1 MFKNT
6 TNEERINLSNKM
18 YPLYDGLSKDL
29 LFYIA
34 IDTLFLSVAKEK
46 KLGRLFGLENN
57 HAIELKDAFSKIKF
71 EGLDGKTFSIKPSNN
86 IMEKDM
92 SRDLDILESEKLER

>member
-1 MFKNT
+1 MNQLQK
-6 TNEERINLSNKM
+6 R
-18 YPLYDGLSKDL
+18 
-29 LFYIA
+29 
-34 IDTLFLSVAKEK
+34 K

-57 HAIELKDAFSKIKF
+57 NAIELKDAFSKIKF